1 MRIDLKHPS
10 DANYEDSVLLF
21 TDTERV
27 ELHNGYKATLAAPS
41 SMEFESKEHAFE
53 FYKKYAISVGFS
65 AIIKASRRS
74 RISGKFIDAKFVC
87 SMYGSKRG
95 TCPSENSEHTDVAV
109 AKKKRGRINR
119 SWSKTDCKACMH
131 VKIRQDGRW
140 VISSFI
146 GEHNHDLLCQNNLDA
161 PNAIR
166 VRRKQM
172 QNEITGSRSSGLRLR
187 FREGDVQVMLE
198 YFSCMQDENP
208 YFFYAVDLNREQ
220 RLKNVFWVDAKSR
233 VDYRSFDDA
242 VLFDTMYM
250 KNESKLPFVPFIG
263 MNNHFQPL
271 LLGCAFVS
279 EESKSS
285 YVWLIRAWVKSMHGQ
300 APRVILTDQ
309 DSVLKEAIAEV
320 LPGSRH
326 CFCLWHILGKMEEK
340 LGYVIRQHENFV
352 NKFYKCILKSQ
363 TETRFEKRWWK
374 LVDRF
379 DLGTDKWIQSLY
391 DDRIRW
397 VPTFMKDLFLAGL
410 SSTQRP
416 ESVTS
421 LLDKSLLR
429 KTSVKE
435 FLHQY
440 NITLQEKYED
450 EAKQDFDSW
459 HRQPGL
465 KSPSPYGKQMST
477 IYTHAVFKKFQVEVL
492 GVVACHPK
500 LEGKDGET
508 TTFKV
513 QDFEENRAYN
523 VTWNEKTS
531 DSSCMCFLF
540 EYNGF
545 LCRHV
550 MIVLQISGVNNI
562 PAKYILKRWTKDAKN
577 GDSMKQVDS
586 AGSKNLR
593 YTDLCQ
599 LACKVGDEGSLCQ
612 ETFIIASTALEEAI
626 RKCESINSSL
636 QPLLGAISPS
646 NDVLREFEEVTRARL
661 TSKTK
666 KEGIRKEKEATTAVM
681 HCWDQ
686 MGYLNVRSST
696 LDFSHGSQ
704 ENARGIIGQQLNST
718 APCSDVHPA
727 SLERLYQ
734 MGQLQFISQNVQS
747 SLLVQPNM
755 QVRR

>member
-1 MRIDLKHPS
+1 
-10 DANYEDSVLLF
+10 
-21 TDTERV
+21 
-27 ELHNGYKATLAAPS
+27 
-41 SMEFESKEHAFE
+41 
-53 FYKKYAISVGFS
+53 
-65 AIIKASRRS
+65 
-74 RISGKFIDAKFVC
+74 
-87 SMYGSKRG
+87 
-95 TCPSENSEHTDVAV
+95 
-109 AKKKRGRINR
+109 
-119 SWSKTDCKACMH
+119 
-131 VKIRQDGRW
+131 
-140 VISSFI
+140 
-146 GEHNHDLLCQNNLDA
+146 EHNHDLLCQNNLDA

-465 KSPSPYGKQMST
+465 NLPRLTENKY
-477 IYTHAVFKKFQVEVL
+477 
-492 GVVACHPK
+492 
-500 LEGKDGET
+500 
-508 TTFKV
+508 
-513 QDFEENRAYN
+513 FEENRAYN

-734 MGQLQFISQNVQS
+734 MVQCDITGHRKFQYFQQNGTIIILMNNIFFIMERLIFTFACLQGQLQFISQNVQS

-755 QVRR
+755 QVGI